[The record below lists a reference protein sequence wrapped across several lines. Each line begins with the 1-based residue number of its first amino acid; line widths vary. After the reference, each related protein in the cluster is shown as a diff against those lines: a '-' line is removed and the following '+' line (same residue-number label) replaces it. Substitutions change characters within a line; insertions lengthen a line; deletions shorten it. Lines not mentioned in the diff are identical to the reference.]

1 MKTRTTLMLGVVAV
15 AWLSWSSPVANAAIM
30 GPYNWTPSNGYQD
43 WTDTMG
49 ESDVY
54 PNQVS
59 GQYGRYAKEPPGQTE
74 DGQHHNLIF
83 SSPAFFLDGSGD
95 LTFDLKSGTQGT
107 PYSNI
112 SDIPD
117 ADATGSGVLG
127 VGLRRV
133 SDGAYVLTAQR
144 GGSGGSWVTKTFTQ
158 AQLTP
163 YVGSGGSN
171 AAGYQVDM
179 WDTYQGGWGHLEI
192 DDVSIPGDFVPEP
205 ATLALLGLGGL
216 ATLLGRKRRR

>member
-1 MKTRTTLMLGVVAV
+1 MSYRTSLSVCAVAV
-15 AWLSWSSPVANAAIM
+15 LALALSPVADAAVM
-30 GPYNWTPSNGYQD
+30 GPYNWTPSNGYQG

-54 PNQVS
+54 PAATG
-59 GQYGRYAKEPPGQTE
+59 GQYGRYAKEPPGKTE

-83 SSPAFFLDGSGD
+83 SSPAFYLDGSGD
-95 LTFDLKSGTQGT
+95 LTFDLKSGTHGT
-107 PYSNI
+107 PYGNI
-112 SDIPD
+112 SEIPD
-117 ADATGSGVLG
+117 ADTTSGGVLG

-144 GGSGGSWVTKTFTQ
+144 GSSGGTWVLKTFTQ

-163 YVGSGGSN
+163 YVGTGGSN
-171 AAGYQVDM
+171 SAGYQLDM
-179 WDTYQGGWGHLEI
+179 FDTYHGGWGHLEI
-192 DDVSIPGDFVPEP
+192 DDVSIPGYPVPEP

-216 ATLLGRKRRR
+216 GMLIGRKRRR